1 MKLIKYLKPYWLFAL
16 LTPLTMVVEVWADL
30 MQPRLL
36 ETIIND
42 GVAVSDMNVIWTIGA
57 EMLLIAFIG
66 GAAGI
71 SSAYFG
77 SVASQSFGCDLRNDT
92 YKKVMSLSLEQT
104 DKFTTGSLVTRITN
118 DITTVQN
125 MVSMALRMFVRSP
138 LTFIGGIIMAL
149 SISWKYAIVIAIA
162 LPVEILGMVIVL
174 RKANP
179 LFKQTQ
185 KRLDDVNSVVQENV
199 GGARVVKAFVRE
211 DHEIGRFDKANTAL
225 RDVNYKVLRLLSI
238 IMPLMMIIMN
248 ATVIAIIL
256 VGGYQVEAGELK
268 VGSIMAGV
276 NYVTMILSSLLMVGM
291 MFQQI
296 ARASASSSRICEV
309 LYSDPVIKTPDS
321 SLPSVSKEGRVEFR
335 NVAFS
340 YPGTVGRP
348 VLSGIN
354 LTVNPGEYLAILGAT
369 GSGKSSLVRLI
380 PRFYDATDGEILV
393 DGMNVKDYD
402 LEELRNKISFV
413 LQKTELFAGTIA
425 DNIRWGKADATD
437 EEVKEAARIAQVEEF
452 INEFRDGYDTMIEQ
466 KGTSLS
472 GGQKQRVSI
481 ARALVRKPEIIIFDD
496 STSALDIGTETR
508 LRKALRES
516 LDNTTIIMIAQRIA
530 SVMQA
535 DRIAVL
541 ENGVITACGSHE
553 ELMKTSATYRDIY
566 DSQLGNGGESN
577 E

>member
-1 MKLIKYLKPYWLFAL
+1 MKLIKYLKKYWIFAL

-162 LPVEILGMVIVL
+162 LPVEIIGRVIVL

-211 DHEIGRFDKANTAL
+211 DHEIGRFDKANSAL

-256 VGGYQVEAGELK
+256 VGGYQVEAGQLK

-309 LYSDPVIKTPDS
+309 LYSDPVIKTPDT
-321 SLPSVSKEGRVEFR
+321 SLPPVSNEGKVEFR

-402 LEELRNKISFV
+402 LEELRNRISFV